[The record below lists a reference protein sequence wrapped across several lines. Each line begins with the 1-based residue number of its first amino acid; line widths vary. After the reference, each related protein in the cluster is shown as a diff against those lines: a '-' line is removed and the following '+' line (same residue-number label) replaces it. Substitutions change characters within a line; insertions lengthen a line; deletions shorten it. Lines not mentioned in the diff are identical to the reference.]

1 MIEPLDVIDFHNF
14 AKQSYFILTDSGGI
28 QEEAPSFNKPVLV
41 LRSVT
46 ERPEGV
52 DAGTLKVVG
61 THEQDVYR
69 AAKELI
75 DDERLYHQMSEAL
88 NPYGDGFA
96 SERIV
101 NHIKYYLNLITEN
114 QAISIKKIFCLNV
127 SKLCLNMLIFYNNLN
142 RIDTTNRLYYHL
154 VCMSGTVFMID
165 ISHTE
170 AYKMSRFYNIF
181 KQFIQYYLYLLIIL
195 GGLYLYTHH
204 AFILGL
210 IIGVT
215 GSAINTVIFESY
227 LAKAKRP
234 DTMHIST
241 GNMWRY

>member
-96 SERIV
+96 SEKIV

-114 QAISIKKIFCLNV
+114 QAISIKKIFV
-127 SKLCLNMLIFYNNLN
+127 
-142 RIDTTNRLYYHL
+142 
-154 VCMSGTVFMID
+154 
-165 ISHTE
+165 
-170 AYKMSRFYNIF
+170 
-181 KQFIQYYLYLLIIL
+181 
-195 GGLYLYTHH
+195 
-204 AFILGL
+204 
-210 IIGVT
+210 
-215 GSAINTVIFESY
+215 
-227 LAKAKRP
+227 
-234 DTMHIST
+234 
-241 GNMWRY
+241 

>member
-75 DDERLYHQMSEAL
+75 DDESYIKCPKRLIHMVMDSLQKE
-88 NPYGDGFA
+88 
-96 SERIV
+96 
-101 NHIKYYLNLITEN
+101 
-114 QAISIKKIFCLNV
+114 
-127 SKLCLNMLIFYNNLN
+127 
-142 RIDTTNRLYYHL
+142 
-154 VCMSGTVFMID
+154 
-165 ISHTE
+165 
-170 AYKMSRFYNIF
+170 
-181 KQFIQYYLYLLIIL
+181 
-195 GGLYLYTHH
+195 
-204 AFILGL
+204 
-210 IIGVT
+210 
-215 GSAINTVIFESY
+215 
-227 LAKAKRP
+227 
-234 DTMHIST
+234 
-241 GNMWRY
+241 

>member
-75 DDERLYHQMSEAL
+75 DDEVISSNVEAL

-96 SERIV
+96 SKE
-101 NHIKYYLNLITEN
+101 
-114 QAISIKKIFCLNV
+114 
-127 SKLCLNMLIFYNNLN
+127 
-142 RIDTTNRLYYHL
+142 
-154 VCMSGTVFMID
+154 
-165 ISHTE
+165 
-170 AYKMSRFYNIF
+170 
-181 KQFIQYYLYLLIIL
+181 
-195 GGLYLYTHH
+195 
-204 AFILGL
+204 
-210 IIGVT
+210 
-215 GSAINTVIFESY
+215 
-227 LAKAKRP
+227 
-234 DTMHIST
+234 
-241 GNMWRY
+241 